1 MSINAY
7 EALVDEVN
15 KLNDIEVSYLLRCVQ
30 TLQANKKTCQNCTR
44 EINGSRC
51 SALKDRDYPFEKYGE
66 CWAWTDEPEVEAR
79 VKKDVEDYAGHWIR
93 TLQV

>member
-7 EALVDEVN
+7 EALVDEAY
-15 KLNDIEVSYLLRCVQ
+15 KLSDAEVSCLLKHAQILKTNRH
-30 TLQANKKTCQNCTR
+30 TCQNCTR

-51 SALKDRDYPFEKYGE
+51 SALKDMKYPFERYGK

-79 VKKDVEDYAGHWIR
+79 VKKDVEDYARHWIR